1 MESATPYLGVASGR
15 CKNAALRYFDKN
27 SIARQVSKKDLFAK
41 KFARFTKLILD
52 LSEVV
57 PRKHRNG
64 IHGQKIRKRKS
75 L

>member
-15 CKNAALRYFDKN
+15 CKNAASRYFDKN
-27 SIARQVSKKDLFAK
+27 SIARQVSKKDLFAE
-41 KFARFTKLILD
+41 KFARFTKRILD

-57 PRKHRNG
+57 PRKRRNG